1 MNISRLWLL
10 TGILVA
16 IFLIAACAGSTSVKQ
31 QNALV
36 NAAQNI
42 ERRAAQAY
50 ATGDLDTATATY
62 ESAALVYESLA
73 LAEPM
78 ARARL
83 SAVRAMAEAGKAEL
97 ALAAVAAVLAQP
109 QSISPSTQIVAH
121 GRAAALYLAQ
131 GSATTLTNANTHWQN
146 ASTLCVQACSE
157 RAALQVLRSRIDL
170 AQGNAVAAVQSASNA
185 LALTQDSK
193 AAAAEQAN
201 ALRARAQA
209 HSALGQHAQTV
220 ADATAAL
227 ALDQDAGSPA
237 RVQADLQLLAKAHQ
251 ALGNT
256 DQAARFAVQATRAQA
271 ASRSLQNGAP

>member
-1 MNISRLWLL
+1 MTILRMMRLASMLA
-10 TGILVA
+10 A
-16 IFLIAACAGSTSVKQ
+16 IFLIAACASSASVKQ
-31 QNALV
+31 QNALI
-36 NAAQNI
+36 NAAQSI

-62 ESAALVYESLA
+62 ESAVLVYESLA

-83 SAVRAMAEAGKAEL
+83 SAARAMAEAGKPEL
-97 ALAAVAAVLAQP
+97 ALAAVDAVLAQP
-109 QSISPSTQIVAH
+109 QFLSPGTQIVAH

-131 GSATTLTNANTHWQN
+131 GSASTLTNANSHWQN
-146 ASTLCVQACSE
+146 ASTLCAQACSE

-170 AQGNAVAAVQSASNA
+170 AQGNAAAAVQSASAA
-185 LALTQDSK
+185 LALTQDNK
-193 AAAAEQAN
+193 TAAAEQAN

-209 HSALGQHAQTV
+209 HSVLGQHTQTV

-227 ALDQDAGSPA
+227 ALDQNAGSA
-237 RVQADLQLLAKAHQ
+237 TRVQADLQLLAKAHL

-256 DQAARFAVQATRAQA
+256 DLATRFALLATRAQA